1 MTNEEVERLHVYAPA
16 YDLRYFTCLYPDEV
30 IVVGLKDELFTP
42 KKVIIT
48 FDPVIASKAFFL
60 DS

>member
-1 MTNEEVERLHVYAPA
+1 MANEEVERLHVYTPS
-16 YDLRYFTCLYPDEV
+16 YDLRYFFTGVDPHDIILEY
-30 IVVGLKDELFTP
+30 ELFTP

-48 FDPVIASKAFFL
+48 VDSLIAFKAFLL

>member
-1 MTNEEVERLHVYAPA
+1 MANKKIERLHVHAPT
-16 YDLRYFTCLYPDEV
+16 DNLRNLAGFDPHQ
-30 IVVGLKDELFTP
+30 VVVVSLEDELFTP

-48 FDPVIASKAFFL
+48 LYTVIASKAFFL